1 MADDGAEIK
10 IRNASKEIPEIDF
23 VLKMSK
29 LKDEKFVPALRKG
42 NTGIGFTLE
51 TCLGIRENNYAKG
64 DFIDNNT
71 YKGTTFELKSQRF
84 LKKDPRKKK
93 ISKNSHLIS
102 LVTQAPHN
110 GMSNRELLKKFG
122 NPDSKGRNRKNLYAT
137 ITAGRRI
144 KSRYDSISKMGIKRE
159 KDVLHLIVDGQ
170 KVANVELSKIL
181 SKLENLLI
189 VRAESEWRK
198 CTCKNT
204 ELHDKDDFHE
214 YFHFNQPFVFRK
226 FNKEKFY
233 DAIDSGK
240 IKYDLRMH
248 EPDENTSGEEEY
260 NTQHDHGTGFRVKFE
275 DIRFFYDEVD
285 EI

>member
-10 IRNASKEIPEIDF
+10 IRNKIEIPKIDFASK
-23 VLKMSK
+23 MTK
-29 LKDEKFVPALRKG
+29 LKNEGFIPSLRKG

-51 TCLGIRENNYAKG
+51 TRLGIRENNYAKG
-64 DFIDNNT
+64 DFIDNQK
-71 YKGTTFELKSQRF
+71 YKGTVFELKSQR
-84 LKKDPRKKK
+84 
-93 ISKNSHLIS
+93 SSNSHLIS

-110 GMSNRELLKKFG
+110 GMSNNELLKKFG

-144 KSRYDSISKMGIKRE
+144 KSKYDSISKMGIKRE
-159 KDVLHLIVDGQ
+159 KEFLHLTVDGD

-181 SKLENLLI
+181 PKLEDLLI
-189 VRAESEWRK
+189 VRAISKWNE

-204 ELHDKDDFHE
+204 EMHNKDGFHE
-214 YFHFNQPFVFRK
+214 YFHFNHAFVFRK

-233 DAIDSGK
+233 DAIDIGK

-248 EPDENTSGEEEY
+248 GPNENTSGSEEY
-260 NTQHDHGTGFRVKFE
+260 DTQHDHGTGFRVKFE
-275 DIRFFYDEVD
+275 NISYFYDEVD

>member
-1 MADDGAEIK
+1 MIEK
-10 IRNASKEIPEIDF
+10 IPEINF
-23 VLKMSK
+23 IVKMSN
-29 LKDEKFVPALRKG
+29 LKDKGFVPALRKG

-51 TCLGIRENNYAKG
+51 THLGIRENNYAKG

-71 YKGTTFELKSQRF
+71 YKGILFELKSQRF

-93 ISKNSHLIS
+93 TLKNSHLIS

-137 ITAGRRI
+137 ITAGKRI
-144 KSRYDSISKMGIKRE
+144 RSKYDSISKMEIQRE
-159 KDVLHLIVDGQ
+159 GSILHLIVDGE
-170 KVANVELSKIL
+170 KVANVDLSKIL
-181 SKLENLLI
+181 SKLENLVI
-189 VRAESEWRK
+189 VRADSDWRE
-198 CTCKNT
+198 CSCENT
-204 ELHDKDDFHE
+204 DLHDKEGFHE
-214 YFHFNQPFVFRK
+214 YFHFNQPIIFRK

-233 DAIDSGK
+233 EAIDDGK

-248 EPDENTSGEEEY
+248 EPNDNTTGEEEY
-260 NTQHDHGTGFRVKFE
+260 NTQHDHGTGFRAKFE
-275 DIRFFYDEVD
+275 NISSFYDEVN

>member
-1 MADDGAEIK
+1 LIE
-10 IRNASKEIPEIDF
+10 RIPEIDF
-23 VLKMSK
+23 VVKMSN
-29 LKDEKFVPALRKG
+29 LKDEGFVPALRKG

-51 TCLGIRENNYAKG
+51 THLGIRENNYAKG

-71 YKGTTFELKSQRF
+71 YKGILFELKSQRF

-93 ISKNSHLIS
+93 TLKNSHLIS

-144 KSRYDSISKMGIKRE
+144 RSKYDSISKMGIQRE
-159 KDVLHLIVDGQ
+159 GDILHLIVDGE
-170 KVANVELSKIL
+170 KVANVDLSKIL
-181 SKLENLLI
+181 SKLENLVI
-189 VRAESEWRK
+189 VRADSDWRE
-198 CTCKNT
+198 CSCKNT
-204 ELHDKDDFHE
+204 DLHDKEGFHE
-214 YFHFNQPFVFRK
+214 YFHFNQPIIFRK

-233 DAIDSGK
+233 EAIDDGK

-248 EPDENTSGEEEY
+248 EPDENTTGEEEY
-260 NTQHDHGTGFRVKFE
+260 NTQHDHGTGFRAKFE
-275 DIRFFYDEVD
+275 NIGSFYDIVN